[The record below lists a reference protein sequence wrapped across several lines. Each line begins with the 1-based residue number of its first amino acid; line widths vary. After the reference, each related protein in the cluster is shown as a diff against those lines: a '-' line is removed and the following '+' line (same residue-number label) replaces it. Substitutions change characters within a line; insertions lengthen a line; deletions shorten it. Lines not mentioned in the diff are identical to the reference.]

1 MTKSAKFLAYLGA
14 AFFFF
19 LFFLF
24 STFPTDVLENRIIG
38 QIEESLG
45 NNYQLKIQS
54 SSIGL
59 LTGFS
64 FKNVELN
71 QKVDLK
77 DVSLI
82 KAQKL
87 KINFSILSFLRKKIK
102 ISFYAK
108 VNKGTLEGDFFD
120 DATESDLDL
129 SFDDFNLSEL
139 QSLSALYN
147 LKLSGLINGDA
158 SAIFSKKNIDKNNGK
173 INLTFQ
179 NLKLDS
185 YKIVLDPNSPE
196 ATLDLPKINLTGS
209 KNSKLIGELKKDKL
223 EIKELTFK
231 GGDLDLS
238 LKGNLKIADRA
249 DISEVNLEGNLRI
262 APLLSQAISLL
273 ALVEQQKEPDG
284 SYRLKISGR
293 LTKPSITLGNFRL
306 PL

>member
-1 MTKSAKFLAYLGA
+1 MTRSARFLAYLGA

-71 QKVDLK
+71 QKADLK
-77 DVSLI
+77 EVSLL

-87 KINFSILSFLRKKIK
+87 KINFSILSFLRKKIRL
-102 ISFYAK
+102 SFYAK
-108 VNKGTLEGDFFD
+108 INKGVLEGDFFD
-120 DATESDLDL
+120 DTSESDIDL
-129 SFDDFNLSEL
+129 SFDDFNLNEL
-139 QSLSALYN
+139 QMLSSLYN
-147 LKLSGLINGDA
+147 IKLSGLINGDA
-158 SAIFSKKNIDKNNGK
+158 SAVFSKKNIDKNSGK
-173 INLTFQ
+173 VDLTFQ

-185 YKIVLDPNSPE
+185 YKIVLDPSSPE
-196 ATLDLPKINLTGS
+196 STLDLPKINLTGS
-209 KNSKLIGELKKDKL
+209 KNSKLVGELKKDRL

-249 DISEVNLEGNLRI
+249 DNSEVNLEGNLRI
-262 APLLSQAISLL
+262 TPLLSQAISLL